1 MAKFCTKCGSPLAE
15 EVQFCINCGA
25 TVGAPPAA
33 PTAPP
38 PSPPPPIAPAV
49 SAAPAAAGVAAGA
62 AAPAAKAG
70 SPIMKI
76 ILIVVGV
83 LILLTALGIGSCV
96 YIAYRIKQRGST
108 IMPGVT
114 SGRTSF
120 GTPELQ
126 IEKGGAGSE
135 AEAEATADVPP
146 YPGSTATE
154 GGGSLGTA
162 GFGIAAQEYETSDP
176 VDKVVAFYKEKLGN
190 KLAIHEAGGNAVL
203 QVKTGANSMTTI
215 TLSRDEE
222 AGRTK
227 INIMRIGK

>member
-15 EVQFCINCGA
+15 DLQFCTNCGA
-25 TVGAPPAA
+25 ASGA
-33 PTAPP
+33 PTA
-38 PSPPPPIAPAV
+38 APAPPTPPA
-49 SAAPAAAGVAAGA
+49 SAASAAAPAAG

-70 SPIMKI
+70 SPVVKI

-83 LILLTALGIGSCV
+83 LILLTAVGIGSCV
-96 YIAYRIKQRGST
+96 YIAYRIKQRGSA
-108 IMPGVT
+108 IMHGVT

-120 GTPELQ
+120 GTPEVQ

-154 GGGSLGTA
+154 GGGSLGAA
-162 GFGIAAQEYETSDP
+162 GFGIAAQEYATSDS
-176 VDKVVAFYKEKLGN
+176 VDKVVAFYKEKFGD
-190 KLAIHEAGGNAVL
+190 KLIIHESGGNAFL
-203 QVKTGANSMTTI
+203 QVKTGANRMTTI
-215 TLSRDEE
+215 TISRAEE

-227 INIMRIGK
+227 ISIMRIGK

>member
-15 EVQFCINCGA
+15 DVQFCTNCGA
-25 TVGAPPAA
+25 AFGAPIAAPPAA
-33 PTAPP
+33 PAPP
-38 PSPPPPIAPAV
+38 TPRA
-49 SAAPAAAGVAAGA
+49 SAAPAATAGAAGPAAA

-70 SPIMKI
+70 SPIVKI

-83 LILLTALGIGSCV
+83 LILLTAVGIGSCV
-96 YIAYRIKQRGST
+96 YIAYRIKQRGSA
-108 IMPGVT
+108 IMHGVT

-135 AEAEATADVPP
+135 AEEVATMDVPP

-154 GGGSLGTA
+154 GGGSLGAA
-162 GFGIAAQEYETSDP
+162 GFGIAAQEYETSDS
-176 VDKVVAFYKEKLGN
+176 VDQVVAFYKEKLGN
-190 KLAIHEAGGNAVL
+190 KLSIHESGGNAVL
-203 QVKTGANSMTTI
+203 QIKTGANAMTTI
-215 TLSRDEE
+215 TLSRGEG